1 MARRLAWEIVRRIY
15 EIYYPWNQRGAG
27 PRRLQSWHLD
37 EAPSGGVW
45 LALQA
50 VRLTLYWLD
59 WRGPP
64 SPHWLRARELN
75 VICGSRPER
84 QAEQTSGLKAAC
96 SFL

>member
-1 MARRLAWEIVRRIY
+1 MNITTPGTSEEPGLDAY
-15 EIYYPWNQRGAG
+15 KAG
-27 PRRLQSWHLD
+27 TLD